1 MAIQWL
7 EWDGIF
13 SSSPNWYRCVG
24 YEEIGRDSTSV
35 TIKIYLK
42 LKLKG
47 NSSSTFYGYPAF
59 WDINDGTDM
68 KIKGTE
74 RWYGGQDYRTFTTT
88 LRVNANAGGGSASF
102 KLNVWSKLGG
112 NASFDKHYT
121 FNYSKWNTKPYWN
134 ANAKVTIRE
143 NNAGGRIISSEP
155 WGTENAYKFPENIGC
170 LYVSWDNA
178 IDPDGNQI
186 TYELYQQKND
196 GGWNVIDVGT
206 DTCHQFGIPAGS
218 GTQGDSYDFYVR
230 ARDSY
235 GEYADGEANATQV
248 QKNQFTRAMLNH
260 SGNISPSSNNI
271 SLSYNGASNTNGNG
285 TFYYKLSCEGLTVY
299 NDDKFSGGTINVAI
313 YKGGDIPKT
322 PYIKYSDL
330 KNKVQGSYRGNIR
343 FVLETKN
350 DYGSS
355 GGDYE
360 DIWVDLQQAP
370 SSFNFGDV
378 SGALFVAGGK
388 YFIPSE
394 HEVTLTWGSS
404 VDPNGT
410 KVKYDLYYAYDNVA
424 WIPLATDLTTN
435 TFTGNLPSV
444 DKKTIAT
451 FRVVAKTA
459 YGTTR
464 ATEGGRTEFHYI
476 RFPSVT
482 TSVTRNQ
489 NDFTINGK
497 VTINTSIANVKL
509 TPIMYKVA
517 GSQYEQAN
525 TKGLE
530 FTIHKNLSETS
541 STVVN
546 IVITDE
552 ITSRLQTGETSV
564 EVQISRYMPMFSIR
578 EKGVGINAIPD
589 DSAKFIVNGK
599 AKVKELCV
607 EGYETLYTGA
617 DNHDKWVKIATL
629 NIRQQYANVQANL
642 KFLGSGSGGDTSSS
656 GELVVRLKQQNAMG
670 QEPVGSIY
678 LFNNTLITP
687 DCFKLIITSNTKS
700 ITTGELWFKNTTWHE
715 GVKFYPIKTD
725 NEIYFHEKQP
735 FQNELPKGKQI
746 GAKTYNL
753 TSNML
758 SEGNNVYGRIPQIG
772 GDGVME
778 IGRYI
783 DFHLPN
789 SKADFDGR
797 LTLQDNK
804 ILRYN
809 GWMQADAFQ
818 GGNLRIGGND
828 FCMNNKRALVGWGNP
843 NDPLIVNFAGDFKGG
858 IKMEGY
864 TQVTGQLDCRSQP
877 AKWGSQFIA
886 QTSADG
892 NGSGDGQ
899 THIGYNGGNGYS
911 HYFRGT
917 GGFYVN
923 NHLGIHT
930 NKIDVEEWIQA
941 PQLWV
946 KSNGGVYSGHNNA
959 YILKDHGN
967 GNVTLSGAGGQLYL
981 GYQNTTSIKVEQE
994 YWDLGASSGCMI
1006 RMSSPWSGS
1015 AGSEPAI
1022 FNGKGKGWGFLGNS
1036 DWSWFRIYGN
1046 GGTVSQRNT
1055 KYDIHKFDDVLLYD
1069 YVKQLNTYAYRTI
1082 TDEKDENNE
1091 IIDTL
1096 KRSDM
1101 QLGCMIEEMP
1111 TEVVFYDGEGGNG
1124 GAVDNYAYTT
1134 MILGATKVLQDKVEK
1149 LEEDNEGLKEEIE
1162 SLKAENKDLKNR
1174 LLEIE
1179 RMLKANGTN

>member
-134 ANAKVTIRE
+134 ANSKVTIRE

-155 WGTENAYKFPENIGC
+155 WGTENAYKFPENVGC
-170 LYVSWDNA
+170 LYISWDNA

-355 GGDYE
+355 GSDYE
-360 DIWVDLQQAP
+360 DIWVDLQQTP
-370 SSFNFGDV
+370 SSFNFGSV
-378 SGALFVAGGK
+378 SGALAVARGS

-394 HEVTLTWGSS
+394 HEITLTWGSS

-410 KVKYDLYYAYDNVA
+410 QVKYDLYYAYDNVA

-444 DKKTIAT
+444 DRKTIAT
-451 FRVVAKTA
+451 FRVVAKTS

-497 VTINTSIANVKL
+497 VTINTSIPNVKL

-517 GSQYEQAN
+517 GSKYEQAN
-525 TKGLE
+525 TNGLE
-530 FTIHKNLSETS
+530 FTIHKNLAETS
-541 STVVN
+541 STVVD

-578 EKGVGINAIPD
+578 EKGVAINSIPD
-589 DSAKFIVNGK
+589 GSAKLIVNGGL
-599 AKVKELCV
+599 KVDGK
-607 EGYETLYTGA
+607 GIDT
-617 DNHDKWVKIATL
+617 
-629 NIRQQYANVQANL
+629 IRNFGRRFITVN
-642 KFLGSGSGGDTSSS
+642 GD
-656 GELVVRLKQQNAMG
+656 
-670 QEPVGSIY
+670 
-678 LFNNTLITP
+678 
-687 DCFKLIITSNTKS
+687 
-700 ITTGELWFKNTTWHE
+700 KNTYYPVVLDGSWAYATNRISISRAYSWQAPDSWNTPTHKGGLTLTFRWAGDGTWGGNSRVYTVE
-715 GVKFYPIKTD
+715 EFDETYTTMVAGMRNTTDGFIVWLRGGGALYAIENDFGLEMGVKVHLNNYVARDKTTYAIRTNTNEVK
-725 NEIYFHEKQP
+725 NEIHP
-735 FQNELPKGKQI
+735 FYCVRSNQLFDAGRRV
-746 GAKTYNL
+746 L
-753 TSNML
+753 T
-758 SEGNNVYGRIPQIG
+758 EG
-772 GDGVME
+772 
-778 IGRYI
+778 
-783 DFHLPN
+783 
-789 SKADFDGR
+789 SFDGR
-797 LTLQDNK
+797 LKLTDNK
-804 ILRYN
+804 TLFYDGDFKANRVT
-809 GWMQADAFQ
+809 
-818 GGNLRIGGND
+818 GGSISMYGND
-828 FCMNNKRALVGWGNP
+828 FAMNNKRALVGWAGA
-843 NDPLIVNFAGDFKGG
+843 NDPLIVNYAGDFKGG
-858 IKMEGY
+858 IQLEGY
-864 TQVTGQLDCRSQP
+864 TKVTGQLDCRSQP
-877 AKWGSQFIA
+877 SKWGSQFIA
-886 QTSADG
+886 QTNTDG

-899 THIGYNGGNGYS
+899 THIGYKDDNGYN
-911 HYFRGT
+911 HYFRGK

-923 NHLGIHT
+923 NYLGIHT
-930 NKIDVEEWIQA
+930 NKVDVSEWIQA

-946 KSNGGVYSGHNNA
+946 TSNGGVYSGHNNA

-981 GYQNTTSIKVEQE
+981 GYQNTSSIKVAQE

-1006 RMSSPWSGS
+1006 RMSAPWSGS

-1055 KYDIHKFDDVLLYD
+1055 KYDIHKFDDVILYD

-1134 MILGATKVLQDKVEK
+1134 MILGATKVLQKKAEK
-1149 LEEDNEGLKEEIE
+1149 LEEDKEGLKEEIE